1 MLNTNLLK
9 NTKIEFTFITNIYL
23 LGLFLFCN
31 TLTFAQ
37 KKQITLDDIFVK
49 STFSQKSVNQFNWM
63 KKGPFYSELKENKVF
78 KNAVQGTSEPQILLN
93 GANFK
98 LNINEYS
105 FVPNES
111 KIIVSTDFE
120 PIFRHSG
127 VSNYFVFDI
136 ATQKMNPV
144 SANGKQGSIL
154 LNPQGNKIAFARG
167 NNLFVKDIEQNTE
180 TQITFDGKTN
190 EIINGMTDWVYEE
203 EFGFTQAF
211 EWNADGTKL
220 AYIKFDERQVPQYN
234 MQTWGSLYPKDYIYK
249 YPKAGEKNAI
259 VDVFV
264 YDMTTTKTSKI
275 DTGTETDRYLPRI
288 KWTKDAYL
296 LSIAHLNRKQN
307 VYQLLHANVATGE
320 TKTILKETEK
330 AYYDYEMNKAVYY
343 LADGK
348 SFIASS
354 ESSGYKHLYRYN
366 MDGTLINQLT
376 SGNWEIDEILGIDEV
391 KKNIYYTS
399 TEVSA
404 LERHFYTLQYET
416 VPTAKKSKTKF
427 VPITTK
433 NTDLQGLNEVSLSA
447 DFESYV
453 LTNQSLNSPKKVF
466 LKNTKDNSTI
476 KTLEENAT
484 LNTKIDQYNWSK
496 PIMATFKA
504 ADGTSLNGT
513 ILKPVAFDSTKKYPV
528 LMIVYGG
535 PGKQMVMNSY
545 GGGMDGIWQQVL
557 ANTKGYII
565 VTIDNRGTEGRGAAF
580 RKSTYAQL
588 GKIEV
593 QDQIAAAKQIQKW
606 SYVDGTRIGIWG
618 WSYGGFMASNCIM
631 QGADVFKAAIA
642 VAPVTSWRFYDT
654 IYTERYNGLPQENP
668 GGYDDNS
675 PISHVKKLKGNF
687 LLIHG
692 TGDDN
697 VHFQN
702 AIELQAE
709 LIKAGKQFDSFYYPG
724 KNHGIYGGNTRQ
736 HLYTMMTNW
745 LEKNL

>member
-1 MLNTNLLK
+1 MNLNLFR
-9 NTKIEFTFITNIYL
+9 NTKNEIILKTNICF

-31 TLTFAQ
+31 ASVFAQ

-63 KKGPFYSELKENKVF
+63 KKGPFYSELKENKIL
-78 KNAVQGTSEPQILLN
+78 KNAIQGALEPQILLN
-93 GANFK
+93 GSTYNLK
-98 LNINEYS
+98 IDKYS

-111 KIIVSTDFE
+111 KIIIATDFE

-127 VSNYFVFDI
+127 ISNYFVFDI

-154 LNPQGNKIAFARG
+154 LNPQGNKIAFARA
-167 NNLFVKDIEQNTE
+167 NNLFVKDIEQNME
-180 TQITFDGKTN
+180 IQITFDGKTN

-211 EWNADGTKL
+211 EWNTDGTKL
-220 AYIKFDERQVPQYN
+220 AFIKFDERQVPQYN
-234 MQTWGSLYPKDYIYK
+234 MQTWGELYPKDYLYK

-264 YDMTTTKTSKI
+264 YDMTTQKTIKI
-275 DTGTETDRYLPRI
+275 DTGTETDKYIPRI
-288 KWTKDAYL
+288 KWTQDANL

-307 VYQLLHANVATGE
+307 IYQLFHANTITGQV
-320 TKTILKETEK
+320 KTILKETEK
-330 AYYDYEMNKAVYY
+330 AYYDFEINKAIYY
-343 LADGK
+343 LSDGK
-348 SFIASS
+348 SFITSS
-354 ESSGYKHLYRYN
+354 ETSGYKHLYRYN
-366 MDGTLINQLT
+366 MDGTFINQLT
-376 SGNWEIDEILGIDEV
+376 TGNWEVDEVLGIDEV
-391 KKNIYYTS
+391 KKKIYYTS

-404 LERHFYTLQYET
+404 LERHFYTLQYEALAI
-416 VPTAKKSKTKF
+416 AKKSKTKF

-433 NTDLQGLNEVSLSA
+433 NTDLQGLNDVSLSA

-476 KTLEENAT
+476 KILEENTT
-484 LNTKIDQYNWSK
+484 LNAKIEQYNWSK
-496 PIMATFKA
+496 PAMATFKA
-504 ADGTSLNGT
+504 ADGTPLNAT

-545 GGGMDGIWQQVL
+545 GGDMNGIWHQIL

-565 VTIDNRGTEGRGAAF
+565 VTIDNRGTEGRGASF

-606 SYVDGTRIGIWG
+606 GYVDASRIGIWG

-668 GGYDDNS
+668 TGYDDNS

-692 TGDDN
+692 TADDN

-702 AIELQAE
+702 AIELQTE

-736 HLYTMMTNW
+736 HLYTLMTNW